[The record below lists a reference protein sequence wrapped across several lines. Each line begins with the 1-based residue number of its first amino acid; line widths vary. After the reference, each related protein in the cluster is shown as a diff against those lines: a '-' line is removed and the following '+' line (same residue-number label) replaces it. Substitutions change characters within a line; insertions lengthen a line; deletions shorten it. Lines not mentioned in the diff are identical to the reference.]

1 MKITEVDKNF
11 AVSESSG
18 EKVFLDCR
26 TDPMELTG
34 LADRAN
40 GSFSRLPQEIEDVV
54 RAELKW
60 LARQTSGARLR
71 FRTDSREITL
81 RAKLPSVMLMRHMPL
96 TGSSGFDV
104 YAGRKLAGIC
114 APVDLNSTTF
124 EQSVKLDSAPD
135 KGGMRDVTVNFPLY
149 NFVDSLEVGFD
160 HDSTLEPPH
169 ATRYGRVVFY
179 GSSITQGGVASRP
192 GTNYAN
198 LLAKNLDF
206 ELYNLGFSGNAFGD
220 EPIADYIAS
229 LPMKVFV
236 MDYDFNARSLE
247 ELEATHLPMYLKLRE
262 KQPEAGVIFITN
274 PVAGVYLS
282 LESAARRNA
291 IVLKTYEYAVSHGD
305 ERVRYIDGAS
315 LFGEDERDTCTTDRL
330 HPNDLGFFRMARRV
344 EPVLSELL
352 AY

>member
-1 MKITEVDKNF
+1 M
-11 AVSESSG
+11 
-18 EKVFLDCR
+18 
-26 TDPMELTG
+26 
-34 LADRAN
+34 
-40 GSFSRLPQEIEDVV
+40 
-54 RAELKW
+54 
-60 LARQTSGARLR
+60 
-71 FRTDSREITL
+71 
-81 RAKLPSVMLMRHMPL
+81 
-96 TGSSGFDV
+96 
-104 YAGRKLAGIC
+104 AGIC

-169 ATRYGRVVFY
+169 ATRYGRSGVLRVFDNA
-179 GSSITQGGVASRP
+179 GRRGLRVPVPTMPTCLPKTLIL
-192 GTNYAN
+192 NCI
-198 LLAKNLDF
+198 
-206 ELYNLGFSGNAFGD
+206 NLGFSGNAFGD

-315 LFGEDERDTCTTDRL
+315 LFGEDERDTCTTDRS